1 MTDEEK
7 IQYIERHPVT
17 AKMGVTK
24 VIRAEYDKGN
34 RVNAL
39 IAADYV
45 AQIASQLGMG
55 PSHELLEMAYEAL
68 GF

>member
-7 IQYIERHPVT
+7 ILYIERHPVT
-17 AKMGVTK
+17 AKMVVTK
-24 VIRAEYDKGN
+24 VIRAEYNKGK
-34 RVNAL
+34 RVNVL

-45 AQIASQLGMG
+45 AQIATQFGMG
-55 PSHELLEMAYEAL
+55 PAHELLEMAYEAL